1 MTQTD
6 PLRDVF
12 GGSTPYQCILEAL
25 LQVAMDSITHVF
37 DSRVPADD
45 ESLAEIRINA
55 LSV

>member
-37 DSRVPADD
+37 DSRVSADD